1 MQTTPSTS
9 ASRSA
14 RSLQRTPAEPALVG
28 GATTLRHVQG
38 DCARC
43 LAAGGVFIVV
53 ASSEELSQQLAGDP
67 VHEDDDQR
75 AQRYTRPSDRLNFLA
90 GRRLLARLM
99 PGGPV
104 EPPIVGA
111 AGAPTRAP
119 IQVRPTGQPMPRNGV
134 HISVSHSE
142 HLLSVALTRSGP
154 VGVDV
159 ESRSGFERNAT
170 VVDRI
175 AHDEER
181 AFVGTASQ
189 PDAAL
194 SRRLKIWT
202 RKEALSK
209 AMGVGIGF
217 DANAWN
223 TLPGRVVVEG
233 ADPQGYALRTH
244 AGPRWNW
251 VLSVA
256 SQPERPIRM
265 VLLRG

>member
-1 MQTTPSTS
+1 MQATQATQ
-9 ASRSA
+9 ASQATQTGRKA
-14 RSLQRTPAEPALVG
+14 PAEPALVG
-28 GATTLRHVQG
+28 GTTTLRHVQG

-53 ASSEELSQQLAGDP
+53 ASSEELSQQLADDP

-75 AQRYTRPSDRLNFLA
+75 AQRYSRPSDRLNFLA

-104 EPPIVGA
+104 EPPA
-111 AGAPTRAP
+111 AVP
-119 IQVRPTGQPMPRNGV
+119 IQVRPTGQPMPRSGV

-142 HLLSVALTRSGP
+142 KMLSVALTRSGP

-159 ESRSGFERNAT
+159 ESRSGFERNAM

-189 PDAAL
+189 PEAAL

-217 DANAWN
+217 DSNAWN

-256 SQPERPIRM
+256 SRPERPIRM

>member
-1 MQTTPSTS
+1 MQTTQATQATQ
-9 ASRSA
+9 ASQSNRKA
-14 RSLQRTPAEPALVG
+14 MAEPALVG

-53 ASSEELSQQLAGDP
+53 ASSEELSQQLADDP
-67 VHEDDDQR
+67 VHEEDDAR
-75 AQRYTRPSDRLNFLA
+75 AQRYTRPEDRLNFLA

-99 PGGPV
+99 PGGMV
-104 EPPIVGA
+104 EPPQN
-111 AGAPTRAP
+111 AP
-119 IQVRPTGQPMPRNGV
+119 IGVRSTGQPMPRNGV

-142 HLLSVALTRSGP
+142 KMLSVALTRSGP

-159 ESRSGFERNAT
+159 ESRSGFERNAK

-175 AHDEER
+175 AHDEEK
-181 AFVGTASQ
+181 AFVGTAAQ
-189 PDAAL
+189 ADTAL

-217 DANAWN
+217 DSNEWN
-223 TLPGRVVVEG
+223 TLPSKVVVEG

-256 SQPERPIRM
+256 SQPETPVRM
-265 VLLRG
+265 VVLRG